1 MKFSII
7 IINYQTPELTDQ
19 CLRSLVTLPN
29 PQEREIILIDNASL
43 DNSIAY
49 LESRWKDKLTFIKN
63 ETNLGFAGANNQGA
77 SQAKGEYLFFLNSDT
92 IITEDILARAEK
104 IFQQHPNI
112 AALSPRLKLE
122 SGQCQKSAFGKF
134 PTITRLIRQSTK
146 KDPVVT
152 KDQEL
157 ITTDWISGCALIIR
171 RSDFITLNGWD
182 EKFFLYFEDV
192 DLCRRLKKKKR
203 QVAVDLKSS
212 LIHLGGRSLDVRR
225 DRRSFYFKSQDYYF
239 AKHHGKLAKL
249 IIQLLRFFYL
259 KMQKQ

>member
-19 CLRSLVTLPN
+19 CLRSLEALPN
-29 PQEREIILIDNASL
+29 QNEREIILIDNASP
-43 DNSIAY
+43 DNSVDY
-49 LESRWKDKLTFIKN
+49 LESRWQNKITFIKN

-77 SQAKGEYLFFLNSDT
+77 RQAKGEYLLFLNSDT
-92 IITEDILARAEK
+92 IINNDIFSRSEE
-104 IFQQHPNI
+104 IFNHHPNI

-122 SGQCQKSAFGKF
+122 TGQWQKSAFGKF
-134 PTITRLIRQSTK
+134 PTIARLIRQSTK
-146 KDPVVT
+146 KDPAVA

-157 ITTDWISGCALIIR
+157 MTTDWISGCALIIR
-171 RSDFITLNGWD
+171 RADFIALNGWD
-182 EKFFLYFEDV
+182 ENFFLYFEDV

-212 LIHLGGRSLDVRR
+212 IIHLGGRSLDLKKN
-225 DRRSFYFKSQDYYF
+225 RRSFYFQSQDYYF